1 MRFAGSPQLAGF
13 MSDSPAY
20 DQISDAGSKAR
31 SQNRQMNHEAEGYV
45 ASSGLDAMAKIQS
58 AQHQAR
64 ATVAAAEADAS
75 ATQAQGMSSMIG
87 SIASGFGGMS
97 FGGGGGVSS
106 SAASTYAANK
116 PAFDAA
122 HSTFGGFYRGQ

>member
-13 MSDSPAY
+13 LADSPAY
-20 DQISDAGSKAR
+20 DQISNAGTKAR
-31 SQNRQMNHEAEGYV
+31 SQNRQVNHEAEGFV
-45 ASSGLDAMAKIQS
+45 ASSGLAGMAKIKA

-75 ATQAQGMSSMIG
+75 ATQAQGISSMIG
-87 SIASGFGGMS
+87 SIAGGFGNIDFS
-97 FGGGGGVSS
+97 GGGISS
-106 SAASTYAANK
+106 SGAATYAANK

-122 HSTFGGFYRGQ
+122 HNAFGSFYRGQ